1 MSKRIIRMKDYFD
14 KWSLVIILVTAVLF
28 VVALFV
34 KGLTKDLLLE
44 IGVLLV
50 SVKLIMGSYKN
61 SQNDKQLNE
70 KLDEIRNLLEE
81 KKQ

>member
-1 MSKRIIRMKDYFD
+1 MKDYFD

>member
-1 MSKRIIRMKDYFD
+1 MSKTILRMKDYFD
-14 KWSLVIILVTAVLF
+14 KWSLVIILVTVVLF

-44 IGVLLV
+44 IGILLV
-50 SVKLIMGSYKN
+50 SIKLIMGSYKN

-70 KLDEIRNLLEE
+70 KLDEIRGLVKE
-81 KKQ
+81 KA